1 MYAFKGDR
9 IYVRDEHTVP
19 TRAAVVVSSDYTD
32 GRPPFWVRWSDTGQE
47 DLLFPGPSDEIEH
60 IGPAYPAEDE
70 PRMVVAALV
79 G

>member
-9 IYVRDEHTVP
+9 IYVRDEHATTTRSATVI
-19 TRAAVVVSSDYTD
+19 SSDYTD
-32 GRPPFWVRWSDTGQE
+32 GRPPFWVQWDDSGEQ

-60 IGPAYPAEDE
+60 VGPAYPAETE
-70 PRMVVAALV
+70 PRMVVSALV